1 MALYGATYVLSS
13 GGVLDCD
20 LPTDFG
26 SSPLFETVYS
36 KDGVSVWKLVG
47 T

>member
-1 MALYGATYVLSS
+1 VLSA
-13 GGVLDCD
+13 GGVLGCEQ
-20 LPTDFG
+20 PTDFG

-36 KDGVSVWKLVG
+36 VNGVSVWRIAG